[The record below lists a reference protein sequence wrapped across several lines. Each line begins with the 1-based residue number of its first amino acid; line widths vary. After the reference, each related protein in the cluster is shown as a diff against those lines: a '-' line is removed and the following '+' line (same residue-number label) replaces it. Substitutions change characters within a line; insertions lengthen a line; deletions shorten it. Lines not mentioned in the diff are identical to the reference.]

1 MRAVTH
7 KQNVVLPT
15 RLAQVGTA
23 YKVALVWKLGGL
35 EKKNLLCQHQ
45 VVERSQDLGNL
56 ILLPASL
63 IFFFFLFCDLSGH
76 FTLLV
81 LSFLIK

>member
-7 KQNVVLPT
+7 KQNAVLPT
-15 RLAQVGTA
+15 RLAQAGMI
-23 YKVALVWKLGGL
+23 YKVTLVWKLGGL
-35 EKKNLLCQHQ
+35 NKKNLLYQHH
-45 VVERSQDLGNL
+45 VVERTQDLRNL
-56 ILLPASL
+56 NLLPASL
-63 IFFFFLFCDLSGH
+63 IFFLFCDLSGH